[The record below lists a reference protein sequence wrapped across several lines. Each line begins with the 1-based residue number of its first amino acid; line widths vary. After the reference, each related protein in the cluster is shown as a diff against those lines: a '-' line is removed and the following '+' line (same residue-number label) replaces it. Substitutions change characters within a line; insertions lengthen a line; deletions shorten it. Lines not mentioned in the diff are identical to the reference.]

1 MLRIL
6 PILMRHALRKT
17 RLRLVSER
25 MLLAPKA
32 QYSPPAWGIA
42 SGFKSHRT
50 PALIAR
56 VISSTVETRFQR
68 FTRGHLNSRGN
79 APGWH
84 EKAPLALIKHE

>member
-1 MLRIL
+1 
-6 PILMRHALRKT
+6 
-17 RLRLVSER
+17 

-42 SGFKSHRT
+42 PGFKIHKT
-50 PALIAR
+50 PALKAR

-68 FTRGHLNSRGN
+68 FSRGDLNSWGD
-79 APGWH
+79 APGWR

>member
-1 MLRIL
+1 
-6 PILMRHALRKT
+6 
-17 RLRLVSER
+17 

-42 SGFKSHRT
+42 LGFRIHKT
-50 PALIAR
+50 PALKAR

-68 FTRGHLNSRGN
+68 FSRSHLNFWGD

-84 EKAPLALIKHE
+84 DKAPLALIKHE